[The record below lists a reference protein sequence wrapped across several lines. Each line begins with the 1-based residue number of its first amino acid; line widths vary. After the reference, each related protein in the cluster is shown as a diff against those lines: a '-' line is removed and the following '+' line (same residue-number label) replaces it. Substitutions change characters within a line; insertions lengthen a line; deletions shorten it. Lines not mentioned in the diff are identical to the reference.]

1 MPAQDPGGEQARP
14 TVSRHRDPRRL
25 HDLLH
30 GRRRQ
35 SAARDERAS
44 PSRRGEHFSAPS
56 AQAWPPSSSPPDLP
70 VGWPTFARSG
80 SNGDRAYGG
89 DRRCCERPLRYLIER
104 GIQARYKTVFPWATL
119 VANVSACFALGLV
132 TGTATAT
139 SPPQVQALIGTGLA
153 GALSTLSTFSYQTL
167 RLAEEAWHI
176 RDCLRSRQPGS
187 RTCRGSSRCRT
198 RARGVGV
205 TRNARPR
212 RASTTPCPRSGSP
225 ASSPRTAHRQTTG
238 HARRLPQTSTV
249 ACPITSAPES
259 PQQSPPPPARC
270 GSATP
275 PDPTSTPRRSLPTH
289 PNSSRCWPHEGT
301 SRQAVSFFPG
311 PSRIAAASRGKR
323 NSRGTAGRGR
333 AGLSA
338 CTVPVPNARHGP
350 MTGHSSRFRPGPLR
364 RLAAGLRSV
373 KGWAVW

>member
-89 DRRCCERPLRYLIER
+89 DRRCCGRPLRYLIER

-167 RLAEEAWHI
+167 RLAEEG
-176 RDCLRSRQPGS
+176 L
-187 RTCRGSSRCRT
+187 
-198 RARGVGV
+198 
-205 TRNARPR
+205 
-212 RASTTPCPRSGSP
+212 
-225 ASSPRTAHRQTTG
+225 
-238 HARRLPQTSTV
+238 
-249 ACPITSAPES
+249 
-259 PQQSPPPPARC
+259 
-270 GSATP
+270 
-275 PDPTSTPRRSLPTH
+275 
-289 PNSSRCWPHEGT
+289 GT
-301 SRQAVSFFPG
+301 FAIVYVLVS
-311 PSRIAAASRGKR
+311 
-323 NSRGTAGRGR
+323 
-333 AGLSA
+333 
-338 CTVPVPNARHGP
+338 
-350 MTGHSSRFRPGPLR
+350 
-364 RLAAGLRSV
+364 LAAGLV
-373 KGWAVW
+373 AAAAGVVLGHAAWASPGTRGLAERVPRPVRDPARRPRARERHIGRRPGTRADCRRHLPWPAR